1 MSKDNSKHNKEQGQI
16 GEDLAAKYLTNNGY
30 KIKAKNWRYHPY
42 EIDIIASKEDVVV
55 FVEVKLRED
64 WDLLELWETVSKG
77 QQKRIV
83 TAAHEYLLMND
94 IEYESRFDIIGV
106 RITRGK
112 VDIEHYEDAFWA

>member
-1 MSKDNSKHNKEQGQI
+1 MSKQNSKHKKEQGQL
-16 GEDLAAKYLTNNGY
+16 GEDLAAKYLIKNGY

-42 EIDIIASKEDVVV
+42 EIDIIASKGEEMI
-55 FVEVKLRED
+55 FIEVKLRED

-83 TAAHEYLLMND
+83 AAAHEYLLLKD
-94 IEYESRFDIIGV
+94 IECESRFDIIGV

-112 VDIEHYEDAFWA
+112 IDIEHYTDAFWA